1 MKQRHA
7 ARISLLMVVVA
18 ALAAAPAMRS
28 QSRARQA
35 LTVERIWAAGQPS
48 LSGALTQGLQ
58 WSPDGKLL
66 TYFQRSGQGREARTD
81 IWALEVASG
90 QRRVL
95 VEMAKLESLVAPA
108 AEQRGV
114 AAVATGLARVAPQRY
129 QWSPRGDA
137 LLLTVQGNLVWYDL
151 KSQSAKRLTSFQTP
165 PRDAKISPDQRWVSY
180 VREHN
185 VWAVE
190 ISSGKE
196 RALTTGGREELLR
209 GELDWVYPEELSI
222 RTAYW
227 WSPDSTKIA
236 FLEMDQRSVTRY
248 PIVNFTSFTG
258 ETEWMRYPKAGDA
271 NPVVRVGVVA
281 LKGGAPKWMD
291 TGAEKDI
298 YLARVDWLPDSRRLA
313 IQRMNRGQT
322 QLDLLLA
329 DAATGRTQ
337 VLLTELDNHWIN
349 IQDDL
354 YFFRDGKRFLW
365 SSDRDG
371 WRHLYLYDL
380 SGVRLAQIT
389 RGHWEVLSTVRVDET
404 NNAVY
409 FLATEKTPL
418 EAHLY
423 RAPLD
428 GSTVTRITRADGS
441 HGVNMAPDA
450 AHFVDTWSTAMTPP
464 RQDLVRADGSLVLA
478 INENKVPQLAEYKFS
493 PVEFFTVRGAD
504 GTELHAMM
512 IKPPD
517 FDAKKR
523 YPVLVYTYGGPHAQ
537 IVRNA
542 WGGANFLWHQLMAQK
557 GYLIFGLDNRGSSGR
572 GKAFETAIYRNF
584 GKHELADQ
592 LAGVA
597 WLKSQ
602 PYVDGARIGIWG
614 WSYGGYMTC
623 FAMLNAADTFKAG
636 FAGAP
641 VTNWRQYDTIYTER
655 YMGRP
660 QDNPDGYRDSSPV
673 HQAAKLK
680 GKLLIAHGTADDNV
694 HYANTIELME
704 LFIRAGKYAEVLSYP
719 GRGHGIGDPVARVHL
734 FNRVTQFF
742 LDNL

>member
-1 MKQRHA
+1 MKHRHS
-7 ARISLLMVVVA
+7 ARISLLIVVVA

-28 QSRARQA
+28 QSRAGQA

-48 LSGALTQGLQ
+48 LSGSLTQGLQ

-81 IWALEVASG
+81 IWALDVASG

-137 LLLTVQGNLVWYDL
+137 LLITVQGNLVWYDL
-151 KSQSAKRLTSFQTP
+151 KTQSGKKLTSFKTP

-190 ISSGKE
+190 VATGKE

-271 NPVVRVGVVA
+271 NPAVRVGVVA
-281 LKGGAPKWMD
+281 VRGGAPKWMD

-313 IQRMNRGQT
+313 IQRLNRGQT
-322 QLDLLLA
+322 KLDLLLA
-329 DAATGRTQ
+329 DAATGRAQ
-337 VLLTELDNHWIN
+337 VILTELDNHWIN

-354 YFFRDGKRFLW
+354 YFFRDGNRFLW

-371 WRHLYLYDL
+371 WLHLYLYDL
-380 SGVRLAQIT
+380 SGAKLAQIT
-389 RGHWEVLSTVRVDET
+389 RGHWEVLGTVRVDET

-418 EAHLY
+418 ETHLY

-478 INENKVPQLAEYKFS
+478 INENKVPQLADYHLS

-504 GTELHAMM
+504 GTELNAMM
-512 IKPPD
+512 IKPPE
-517 FDAKKR
+517 FDAKRK

-572 GKAFETAIYRNF
+572 GKAFETAIYRNL
-584 GKHELADQ
+584 GKNELGDQ

-641 VTNWRQYDTIYTER
+641 VTDWRQYDTIYTER

-694 HYANTIELME
+694 HYANTIALME
-704 LFIRAGKYAEVLSYP
+704 QFIRAGKYAEVFSYP
-719 GRGHGIGDPVARVHL
+719 GRGHGIGDPAARVHL